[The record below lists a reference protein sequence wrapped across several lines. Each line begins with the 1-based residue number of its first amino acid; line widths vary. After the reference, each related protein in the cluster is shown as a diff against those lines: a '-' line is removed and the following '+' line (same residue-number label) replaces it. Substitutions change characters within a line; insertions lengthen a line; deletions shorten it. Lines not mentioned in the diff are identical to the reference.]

1 MSDESAF
8 PFPQP
13 KVPDLKA
20 AIRRARIEE
29 AERSS
34 VAADLRAGELARL
47 EILRDA
53 LEPLYQQLP
62 PGIDLFDLGLV
73 PGEKPR
79 LFVDIIAFVEM
90 ARDGKTYRLLQDLRS
105 GRLLLAETPNVP
117 AMLEAVAAY
126 LGRRLAERERALA
139 GDVIVPA
146 AAVPPAAGPAAASP
160 AEAASPDRGAGPV
173 PPAETQAGEA
183 ARRFSRGDVA
193 FMFVLGM
200 ILGAAA
206 LYGVALLRA
215 RGIELPFRLPFDL
228 PAELRGAGG

>member
-1 MSDESAF
+1 LSDEPAF

-34 VAADLRAGELARL
+34 VAADMRAGELARL

-53 LEPLYQQLP
+53 LEPLYLQLP
-62 PGIDLFDLGLV
+62 PAIDLFDLGLV

-105 GRLLLAETPNVP
+105 GRMLLAESAQVP
-117 AMLEAVAAY
+117 ALLEAVAAY

-139 GDVIVPA
+139 GDVIVAPA
-146 AAVPPAAGPAAASP
+146 AVAGADVDGKDRREREPVASLSADAP
-160 AEAASPDRGAGPV
+160 EAEGP
-173 PPAETQAGEA
+173 
-183 ARRFSRGDVA
+183 RRFSRGDLA
-193 FMFVLGM
+193 FMFVLGL

>member
-1 MSDESAF
+1 LPDDPAF

-13 KVPDLKA
+13 RVPDLKA

-47 EILRDA
+47 EILKDA
-53 LEPLYQQLP
+53 LDPLYAQLP
-62 PGIDLFDLGLV
+62 SGADIFDLALV

-79 LFVDIIAFVEM
+79 LFVDIVAHVEL
-90 ARDGKTYRLLQDLRS
+90 ARDGKTYRLMQDLRS
-105 GRLLLAETPNVP
+105 GRLLLAESTQVHVVQ
-117 AMLEAVAAY
+117 EAVAAY
-126 LGRRLAERERALA
+126 LGRRIAERERALA
-139 GDVIVPA
+139 GDGSVPGLA
-146 AAVPPAAGPAAASP
+146 APEADADEPLPPRAHVTP
-160 AEAASPDRGAGPV
+160 
-173 PPAETQAGEA
+173 QAFADEEERR

-206 LYGVALLRA
+206 LYGLALLKA
-215 RGIELPFRLPFDL
+215 KGFELPFHWPLELP
-228 PAELRGAGG
+228 GSGG